1 MLTLDRTD
9 NEKPRLEGITSIID
23 KLQPL
28 DIENFKNIVSYV
40 DSVKIP
46 QSCFLLYSPTELERR
61 IKFYHEHNISVA
73 IDSKITDYALT
84 NNTLNEYLR
93 EILSFGFN
101 IIEVEVNM
109 NNNFDDNQ
117 KITEI
122 SNSFGIELQWKF
134 NKKNSGNNIY
144 HNNIFDKIRELLK
157 ISKTKMILEIDQKVD
172 LNILNK
178 STDWRFISSLISTY
192 SQSNFIFETDIESLQ
207 INLISK
213 FGERVNLGLIDPFQ
227 VGLIEWSR
235 RKDYSKLEKSF
246 DKQSTF
252 NLRNISGGPSVKFI
266 YFILKSLHLIDQTE
280 LMHISELPRKTV
292 QASISELKR
301 QGVIFEILDPK
312 DARKKYTNLVLL
324 QYKFN
329 IFNIVIFNN

>member
-144 HNNIFDKIRELLK
+144 HNNIFEKIRELLK

-227 VGLIEWSR
+227 VGLIEWST

-312 DARKKYTNLVLL
+312 DARKKIYELSSLAV
-324 QYKFN
+324 
-329 IFNIVIFNN
+329 

>member
-93 EILSFGFN
+93 ELLSFGFN

-117 KITEI
+117 KISEI

-144 HNNIFDKIRELLK
+144 NDNIFEKIRELLK
-157 ISKTKMILEIDQKVD
+157 ISKTKIILEIDQKVD
-172 LNILNK
+172 LNLFNK
-178 STDWRFISSLISTY
+178 STDWKFISSLISTY

-213 FGERVNLGLIDPFQ
+213 FGERVNLGLIGPFQ
-227 VGLIEWSR
+227 VGLIEWAR
-235 RKDYSKLEKSF
+235 RKEYSNLEKSF
-246 DKQSTF
+246 DKQSTSNF
-252 NLRNISGGPSVKFI
+252 RNNISGGPSVKFI
-266 YFILKSLHLIDQTE
+266 YFIIKSLHPIDQTE
-280 LMHISELPRKTV
+280 LMRISELPRRTI

-301 QGVIFEILDPK
+301 QGVIFEILDPN
-312 DARKKYTNLVLL
+312 DARKKIYELSSLAV
-324 QYKFN
+324 
-329 IFNIVIFNN
+329 

>member
-1 MLTLDRTD
+1 MFTLDRTD

-93 EILSFGFN
+93 EILTFGFN

-144 HNNIFDKIRELLK
+144 HNNIFEKIRELLK

-252 NLRNISGGPSVKFI
+252 NVRNISGGPSVKFI
-266 YFILKSLHLIDQTE
+266 YFILKSLHPIDQTE
-280 LMHISELPRKTV
+280 LMRISELPRRTV
-292 QASISELKR
+292 QTSISELKR

-312 DARKKYTNLVLL
+312 DARKKIYELSSLAL
-324 QYKFN
+324 
-329 IFNIVIFNN
+329 

>member
-9 NEKPRLEGITSIID
+9 NEKPRLDGITSIID
-23 KLQPL
+23 KLQPVN
-28 DIENFKNIVSYV
+28 IENFKNIVSYV

-46 QSCFLLYSPTELERR
+46 QSCFLLYSPSELERR
-61 IKFYHEHNISVA
+61 IKFYHEHNISVT

-93 EILSFGFN
+93 ELLSFGFN

-109 NNNFDDNQ
+109 NNNIDENQ
-117 KITEI
+117 KMIDI
-122 SNSFGIELQWKF
+122 SNSFNIELQWKF

-144 HNNIFDKIRELLK
+144 NENIFEKIQELLK
-157 ISKTKMILEIDQKVD
+157 ISKTKIILEIDQKVD
-172 LNILNK
+172 LNIFNQN
-178 STDWRFISSLISTY
+178 TNWRFISSLISTY

-207 INLISK
+207 INLIAK

-227 VGLIEWSR
+227 VGLIEWAR
-235 RKDYSKLEKSF
+235 RKDYSKLENSV
-246 DKQSTF
+246 DKQTTASIF
-252 NLRNISGGPSVKFI
+252 PNILGGPSIKFI
-266 YFILKSLHLIDQTE
+266 YFIIKSLHPIDQTE
-280 LMHISELPRKTV
+280 LMRISELPRRTV

-312 DARKKYTNLVLL
+312 DARKKIYELRSPS
-324 QYKFN
+324 
-329 IFNIVIFNN
+329 I

>member
-9 NEKPRLEGITSIID
+9 NEKPRLDGITSIID

-28 DIENFKNIVSYV
+28 NIENFKNIVSYV

-46 QSCFLLYSPTELERR
+46 QSCFLLYSPSELERR

-93 EILSFGFN
+93 ELLSFGFN

-109 NNNFDDNQ
+109 NNNIDENQ
-117 KITEI
+117 KMIDI
-122 SNSFGIELQWKF
+122 SNSFNIELQWKF

-144 HNNIFDKIRELLK
+144 NENIFEKIQELLK
-157 ISKTKMILEIDQKVD
+157 ISKTKIILEIDQKVD
-172 LNILNK
+172 LNIFNK
-178 STDWRFISSLISTY
+178 NTNWRFISSLISTY

-207 INLISK
+207 INLIAK

-227 VGLIEWSR
+227 VGLIEWAR
-235 RKDYSKLEKSF
+235 RKDWKIRLTSKLLLLF
-246 DKQSTF
+246 FQ
-252 NLRNISGGPSVKFI
+252 
-266 YFILKSLHLIDQTE
+266 
-280 LMHISELPRKTV
+280 
-292 QASISELKR
+292 
-301 QGVIFEILDPK
+301 IF
-312 DARKKYTNLVLL
+312 
-324 QYKFN
+324 
-329 IFNIVIFNN
+329 

>member
-144 HNNIFDKIRELLK
+144 NNNIFEKIRELLK
-157 ISKTKMILEIDQKVD
+157 ISKTKIILEIDQKVG

-207 INLISK
+207 INLIST

-266 YFILKSLHLIDQTE
+266 YFILKSLHPIDQTE
-280 LMHISELPRKTV
+280 LMRISELPRKNV

-301 QGVIFEILDPK
+301 QGVIFEILDPN
-312 DARKKYTNLVLL
+312 DARKKIYELSSLAV
-324 QYKFN
+324 
-329 IFNIVIFNN
+329 

>member
-9 NEKPRLEGITSIID
+9 NEKPRLDGITSIID
-23 KLQPL
+23 KLQPVN
-28 DIENFKNIVSYV
+28 IENFKNIVSYV

-46 QSCFLLYSPTELERR
+46 QSCFLLYSPSELERR

-84 NNTLNEYLR
+84 KNTLNEYLR
-93 EILSFGFN
+93 ELLSFGFN

-109 NNNFDDNQ
+109 NNNIDENQ
-117 KITEI
+117 KMIDI
-122 SNSFGIELQWKF
+122 SNSFNIELQWKF

-144 HNNIFDKIRELLK
+144 NENIFEKIQELLK
-157 ISKTKMILEIDQKVD
+157 ISKTKIILEIDQKVD
-172 LNILNK
+172 LNIFNK
-178 STDWRFISSLISTY
+178 NTNWRFISSLISTY

-207 INLISK
+207 INLIAK

-227 VGLIEWSR
+227 VGLIEWAR
-235 RKDYSKLEKSF
+235 RKDYSKLENSV
-246 DKQSTF
+246 DKQTTASIF
-252 NLRNISGGPSVKFI
+252 PNILGGPSIKFI
-266 YFILKSLHLIDQTE
+266 YFIIKSLHPIDQTE
-280 LMHISELPRKTV
+280 LMRISELPRRTV

-312 DARKKYTNLVLL
+312 DARKKIYELRSPS
-324 QYKFN
+324 
-329 IFNIVIFNN
+329 I

>member
-1 MLTLDRTD
+1 MLTLDRSD

-28 DIENFKNIVSYV
+28 NIENFKNIVSYV

-93 EILSFGFN
+93 ELLSFGFN

-117 KITEI
+117 KISEI

-144 HNNIFDKIRELLK
+144 NDNIFEKIRELLK
-157 ISKTKMILEIDQKVD
+157 ISKTKIILEIDQKVD
-172 LNILNK
+172 LNLFNQ

-192 SQSNFIFETDIESLQ
+192 LQSNFIFETDIESLQ

-213 FGERVNLGLIDPFQ
+213 FGERVNLGLIDPFH
-227 VGLIEWSR
+227 VGLIEWAR
-235 RKDYSKLEKSF
+235 RKVYSKLDESF
-246 DKQSTF
+246 DKQSTSNF
-252 NLRNISGGPSVKFI
+252 RNISGGPSVKFI
-266 YFILKSLHLIDQTE
+266 YFIIKSIHPIDQTE
-280 LMHISELPRKTV
+280 LMRISELPRRTV

-301 QGVIFEILDPK
+301 QGVIFEILDPN
-312 DARKKYTNLVLL
+312 DARKKIYELSSLAV
-324 QYKFN
+324 
-329 IFNIVIFNN
+329 

>member
-9 NEKPRLEGITSIID
+9 NEKPRIDGITSIID
-23 KLQPL
+23 KLQPVN
-28 DIENFKNIVSYV
+28 IENFKNIVSYV

-46 QSCFLLYSPTELERR
+46 QSCFLLYSPSELERR

-93 EILSFGFN
+93 ELLSFGFN

-109 NNNFDDNQ
+109 NNNIDENQ
-117 KITEI
+117 KMIDI
-122 SNSFGIELQWKF
+122 SNSFNIELQWKF

-144 HNNIFDKIRELLK
+144 NENIFEKIQELLK
-157 ISKTKMILEIDQKVD
+157 ISKTKIILEIDQKVD
-172 LNILNK
+172 LNIFNK
-178 STDWRFISSLISTY
+178 NTNWRFISSLISTY

-207 INLISK
+207 INLIAK

-227 VGLIEWSR
+227 VGLIEWAR
-235 RKDYSKLEKSF
+235 RKDYSKLENSV
-246 DKQSTF
+246 DKQTTASIF
-252 NLRNISGGPSVKFI
+252 PNILGGPSIKFI
-266 YFILKSLHLIDQTE
+266 YFIIKSLHPIDQTE
-280 LMHISELPRKTV
+280 LMRISELPRRTV

-312 DARKKYTNLVLL
+312 DARKKIYELRSPS
-324 QYKFN
+324 
-329 IFNIVIFNN
+329 I

>member
-9 NEKPRLEGITSIID
+9 NEKPRLDGITSIID

-28 DIENFKNIVSYV
+28 NIENFKNIVSYV

-46 QSCFLLYSPTELERR
+46 QSCFLLYSPSELERR

-93 EILSFGFN
+93 ELLSFGFN

-109 NNNFDDNQ
+109 NNNIDENQ
-117 KITEI
+117 KMIDI
-122 SNSFGIELQWKF
+122 SNSFNIELQWKF

-144 HNNIFDKIRELLK
+144 NENIFEKIQELLK
-157 ISKTKMILEIDQKVD
+157 ISKTKIILEIDQKVD
-172 LNILNK
+172 LNIFNK
-178 STDWRFISSLISTY
+178 NTNWRFISSLISTY

-207 INLISK
+207 INLIAK

-227 VGLIEWSR
+227 VGLIEWAR
-235 RKDYSKLEKSF
+235 RKDYSKLENSV
-246 DKQSTF
+246 DKQTTASIF
-252 NLRNISGGPSVKFI
+252 PNILGGPSIKFI
-266 YFILKSLHLIDQTE
+266 YFIIKSLHPIDQTE
-280 LMHISELPRKTV
+280 LMRISELPRRTV

-301 QGVIFEILDPK
+301 QGVIFEILDPN
-312 DARKKYTNLVLL
+312 DARKKIYELRSPS
-324 QYKFN
+324 
-329 IFNIVIFNN
+329 I